1 VLHLGLLV
9 LVVLMLLRHPPLVS
23 YLSRQFSPLAV
34 AAALK
39 AKNLAVWG
47 AAAAIDY
54 VDVAAL
60 PDLMLDVG

>member
-1 VLHLGLLV
+1 
-9 LVVLMLLRHPPLVS
+9 MLLRHPPLVS